1 MGFVKAVCQL
11 KYPYCTIYNDY
22 LYNILNI
29 SITSTIVLI
38 IYYSIFTNMQK
49 KSLFPWTDVNG
60 QKKSTYRCKYSWCGR
75 RDLNPHAVRRQ
86 ILSLVRLPIP
96 PHPHFTLYIVG
107 GGWWIRT
114 TESNANRF
122 TVCPLWPLG
131 KSSTLELVIGI
142 EPTTCWLQ
150 VSCSTVEPH
159 QHIGGNNRTRTCDPL
174 INSQLLYQL
183 SHIPAIFN

>member
-96 PHPHFTLYIVG
+96 PLPRLNWNNNIMY
-107 GGWWIRT
+107 
-114 TESNANRF
+114 
-122 TVCPLWPLG
+122 
-131 KSSTLELVIGI
+131 GI
-142 EPTTCWLQ
+142 HRQSFFYKWLKI
-150 VSCSTVEPH
+150 
-159 QHIGGNNRTRTCDPL
+159 HISKNKF
-174 INSQLLYQL
+174 QEKQL
-183 SHIPAIFN
+183 SKPYDLHKPKTNTKTKKS

>member
-1 MGFVKAVCQL
+1 MGFVKAAYQL

-29 SITSTIVLI
+29 SVTSTIVLI

-96 PHPHFTLYIVG
+96 PLPRTDWNYNTTYYIWRQSFFVIF
-107 GGWWIRT
+107 IRLHHIYRINNFKM
-114 TESNANRF
+114 SMY
-122 TVCPLWPLG
+122 L
-131 KSSTLELVIGI
+131 STLKFQESKKEMVQTPNPGA
-142 EPTTCWLQ
+142 
-150 VSCSTVEPH
+150 
-159 QHIGGNNRTRTCDPL
+159 RTISLFRMMMNKCMPY
-174 INSQLLYQL
+174 IYQ
-183 SHIPAIFN
+183 